1 MVQTTNYNA
10 MTETSKLKKYL
21 MWYKVKELF
30 SDGLNKSQ
38 IGQSLGLHRQ
48 TVSKYLSMTEEEFMS
63 SQSYDRHYGHKL
75 DGYESYVVNELRKW
89 PFLSASQFHD
99 RLKEHFSDLPCVTP
113 KTVFNFVNRLRLTHH
128 LPKEVEKGYR
138 PYEKQPETPY
148 GEYAQCDFGERWMK
162 TPQGQSLK
170 VYFFAMCLSRSR
182 YKFIYLS
189 RTPFTTA
196 LAVYAHELAFEFF
209 GGVPR
214 KIVYDQDKVF
224 LVNENL
230 GDLVLTHGFR
240 TLVREH
246 GFEPVFCH
254 KSDPQSKGKIENVVK
269 YVKYNFLRGRE
280 LVDIDLLNKEVLG
293 WLERTA
299 NGTEHHGICR
309 VPSEEFETEK
319 AHLMPYKGVPTVP
332 CENLLPHHVRKDNV
346 ITYRGNYYSVP
357 TGTYHGHQTLVYIEE
372 KESRLYIYSHETGKT
387 LAVHK
392 ISGDKGR
399 LVSNTSHRRDREAS
413 LDDYEAF
420 VRKELP
426 ANTRGNHHCSPYHRT
441 FVRKELP
448 ANTVIDTYLS
458 QLRVHKARN
467 YRDNLQFIVRRHAAY
482 SDITLTEAFAGCL
495 EAGVFNGC
503 SLMEVA
509 ETLRLRKGEAP
520 IKVRTETE
528 PVPGT
533 DTSAMVPEKTD
544 ISTFN
549 TLFV

>member
-1 MVQTTNYNA
+1 
-10 MTETSKLKKYL
+10 
-21 MWYKVKELF
+21 
-30 SDGLNKSQ
+30 
-38 IGQSLGLHRQ
+38 
-48 TVSKYLSMTEEEFMS
+48 MS

-75 DGYESYVVNELRKW
+75 DSYEPYVVNELHTW
-89 PFLSASQFHD
+89 PFLSAPQLHD
-99 RLKEHFSDLPCVTP
+99 RLKEHFADLPPVSP
-113 KTVFNFVNRLRLTHH
+113 KTVFNFVNRVRFTHN
-128 LPKEVEKGYR
+128 LPKEFEKSYR

-162 TPQGQSLK
+162 TPHGQSLK

-182 YKFIYLS
+182 YKYVYFS

-196 LAVYAHELAFEFF
+196 LAVYAHELAFEYF

-230 GDLVLTHGFR
+230 GDLVLTRGFR

-246 GFEPVFCH
+246 GFEPVFCR

-280 LVDIDLLNKEVLG
+280 FVDIDLLNKEVHG

-299 NGTEHHGICR
+299 NGMEHHGIRR

-319 AHLMPYKGVPTVP
+319 TYLMPYKGVPTVP
-332 CENLLPHHVRKDNV
+332 CEALLPHHVRKDNV

-357 TGTYHGHQTLVYIEE
+357 TGTYLGHQTLVYIEE

-392 ISGDKGR
+392 VSGDKGR
-399 LVSNTSHRRDREAS
+399 LISNTSHRRDREAS
-413 LDDYEAF
+413 LDDYETS
-420 VRKELP
+420 VRKVLP
-426 ANTRGNHHCSPYHRT
+426 AS
-441 FVRKELP
+441 
-448 ANTVIDTYLS
+448 TVIDTYLS
-458 QLRVHKARN
+458 QLRIHKARN
-467 YRDNLQFIVRRHAAY
+467 YRDNLQFISKRHTVY
-482 SDITLTEAFAGCL
+482 SENTLTQAFAECL

-503 SLMEVA
+503 RLMEVA
-509 ETLRLRKGEAP
+509 EVLRIRKGEALIETP
-520 IKVRTETE
+520 AETE
-528 PVPGT
+528 PVPGA
-533 DTSAMVPEKTD
+533 DTSAMIPEKTD

-549 TLFV
+549 AIFV